1 MSRIACLHGHHSNIS
16 LLDDAF
22 SPWSVDLVHFVDPGL
37 LMLHGGT
44 CPPTKEQAHDKLRN
58 QLSWMQACLPDAIV
72 ITCTQYAAS
81 LTTEDEATMNI
92 PVFTIDG
99 PFFDEVAQRRGPQVL
114 LFSNPATV
122 TPTMNRLWEHASVR
136 GLTPQIDVH
145 LADGAFD
152 LIMANKQQAYHDAL
166 WGALQTLC
174 DHHPSASLAVAQL
187 SMVPAARAFTRES
200 RIPISH
206 PLQSLTERMVQTLQL
221 SHK

>member
-1 MSRIACLHGHHSNIS
+1 MTRIACLHGHHSNIP

-22 SPWSVDLVHFVDPGL
+22 SPRNVELVHFVDPGL
-37 LMLHGGT
+37 LMQNGGT
-44 CPPTKEQAHDKLRN
+44 RPPTQEQVHEKLRS

-81 LTTEDEATMNI
+81 LTAEDEASMNI

-99 PFFDEVAQRRGPQVL
+99 PFFDEVTKCTGPQAL

-122 TPTMNRLWEHASVR
+122 TPTMNRLWKHASAR
-136 GLTPQIDVH
+136 GLAPQIEIH

-152 LIMANKQQAYHDAL
+152 FIMANKQQAYHDAI
-166 WGALQTLC
+166 WDALQTLC
-174 DHHPSASLAVAQL
+174 DNHLSASLAVAQL
-187 SMVPAARAFTRES
+187 SMVPVAHHFTRES
-200 RIPISH
+200 GIPIIH
-206 PLQSLTERMVQTLQL
+206 PLQSLTERIVQTLQL